1 MTRVAP
7 NSATADRLRKLGADV
22 GNTALAAIGIGLVLS
37 GSRWSLVV
45 LALAVLGVAGRAAAL
60 RRGNPDRDLLSHQLV
75 QRAFLAAAT
84 ALALARSGAG
94 PAHNLA
100 AALGLAITVAAML
113 YEPYLRRRVSV
124 DFPVV
129 AHLPGVEQPPPARD
143 VSGAM
148 FIADLVVLAAALL
161 LAALNASA
169 WWWLPLVSVL
179 IVTRVRVARDRRTR
193 AERLEQLMA
202 ALPRAVAKYAPE
214 FAIYTAWPYDASH
227 QVTMWLPYLQRMGR
241 RGIVI
246 TRNRRAR
253 RGLGA
258 ARRCSRHRSPRTR
271 GARHPDPA
279 IAQGRLLSQC
289 LRR

>member
-1 MTRVAP
+1 MWPDGPLPCA
-7 NSATADRLRKLGADV
+7 
-22 GNTALAAIGIGLVLS
+22 
-37 GSRWSLVV
+37 
-45 LALAVLGVAGRAAAL
+45 GV
-60 RRGNPDRDLLSHQLV
+60 NPDRDLLSHQLV

-202 ALPRAVAKYAPE
+202 ALPRAVAKYAPSSRS
-214 FAIYTAWPYDASH
+214 TP
-227 QVTMWLPYLQRMGR
+227 PGR
-241 RGIVI
+241 
-246 TRNRRAR
+246 TT
-253 RGLGA
+253 
-258 ARRCSRHRSPRTR
+258 PRTR
-271 GARHPDPA
+271 
-279 IAQGRLLSQC
+279 
-289 LRR
+289 